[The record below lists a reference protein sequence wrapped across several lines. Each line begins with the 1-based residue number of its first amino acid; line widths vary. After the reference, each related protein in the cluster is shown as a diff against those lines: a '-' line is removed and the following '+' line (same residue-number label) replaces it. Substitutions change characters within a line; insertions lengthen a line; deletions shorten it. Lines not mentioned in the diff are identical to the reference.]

1 MSSSD
6 KTAALPASTLATCF
20 LSKLWPWLPLLSTKM
35 TQTRQFRLEVYRKD
49 LQDFIFKNFSNP
61 AASRGKRQPSYTEIC
76 KMSCTLSQIYCYFL
90 QMSIWFICEV
100 MREKLWKKLLEK
112 NKQNRTLLNNTPAC
126 SVGFLR
132 VFERE
137 VLSRLNLCRPN
148 DTSFVFLTPMGL
160 LEEQCGRLRCE
171 SFSADGLV
179 PFSEPP
185 PLLPQ
190 KKETVSTDVQ
200 YISYVGK

>member
-1 MSSSD
+1 
-6 KTAALPASTLATCF
+6 
-20 LSKLWPWLPLLSTKM
+20 M
-35 TQTRQFRLEVYRKD
+35 TTVQTGS
-49 LQDFIFKNFSNP
+49 LQDGSVRLYIKFQQSSCFTRLLK
-61 AASRGKRQPSYTEIC
+61 GCTEIC
-76 KMSCTLSQIYCYFL
+76 KMSCSLSQIYCYFS

-100 MREKLWKKLLEK
+100 MREKLLGE

-160 LEEQCGRLRCE
+160 LEELCGRLRCE

-185 PLLPQ
+185 PL
-190 KKETVSTDVQ
+190 
-200 YISYVGK
+200 